1 MLSRL
6 FKQVKQDI
14 KSFSFCGAVDIW
26 GGGGVGRHAKV
37 ESLQILDLLWLASLL
52 IANTTNARLGQIE

>member
-26 GGGGVGRHAKV
+26 GGGVGRHAKV
-37 ESLQILDLLWLASLL
+37 ESLQILDLVWLASLL

>member
-1 MLSRL
+1 M
-6 FKQVKQDI
+6 
-14 KSFSFCGAVDIW
+14 SFSFCGAVDIQ
-26 GGGGVGRHAKV
+26 GGGGWVKCKI